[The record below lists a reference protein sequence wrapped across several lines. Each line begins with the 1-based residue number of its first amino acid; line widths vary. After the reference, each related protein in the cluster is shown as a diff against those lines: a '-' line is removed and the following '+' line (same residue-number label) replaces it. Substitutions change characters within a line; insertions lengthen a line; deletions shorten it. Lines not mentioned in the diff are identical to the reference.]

1 MTDVKLIYF
10 KGCPNAEK
18 ALSALK
24 ATKIPFTPIEQT
36 ALPSG
41 SPYKL
46 YSSPTILN
54 GEAILYGSKSG
65 EGGGC
70 SLDTPT
76 TAGLLQK
83 LALSSVSV
91 SRKAGFLSTF
101 GSIGSAVTVWFCPA
115 CIPAVSA
122 FLSSVGLGIF
132 TTEAALLPLLVGF
145 LALSLAGLFWSYLK
159 EHGKIGPLILGSM
172 AALALYLGRYFFI
185 SELANQI
192 LTYAGIA
199 GMIMVTIWNLKFRRA
214 CLTCEIPS
222 MKGHQP

>member
-10 KGCPNAEK
+10 SGCPNAEK
-18 ALSALK
+18 ARSALE
-24 ATKIPFTPIEQT
+24 ATKIPFAAIEQT
-36 ALPSG
+36 ALTPG
-41 SPYKL
+41 SPYRL

-54 GEAILYGSKSG
+54 GETILYGSKSG
-65 EGGGC
+65 DGGGC

-76 TAGLLQK
+76 SSGILEK
-83 LALSSVSV
+83 LAMADASNSG
-91 SRKAGFLSTF
+91 KAGFFTTF

-132 TTEAALLPLLVGF
+132 TTEAALLPILIGF

-159 EHGKIGPLILGSM
+159 EHGKIGPLILGSL
-172 AALALYLGRYFFI
+172 AALALYLGRYAYI
-185 SELANQI
+185 AELANQL

-199 GMIMVTIWNLKFRRA
+199 GMIVVTIWNLKLRRA
-214 CLTCEIPS
+214 CLTCEAPS
-222 MKGHQP
+222 MKGQR